1 MAASLTGDGEICR
14 PRPRGRSGC
23 VMTAAISIS
32 GCARRWMKVGTAKC
46 GVPQKTMRMR
56 SVPMVDTGRTV
67 VEVLRFAQDD
77 TVFEGAR
84 PSPLALFL
92 KLFDVARD

>member
-1 MAASLTGDGEICR
+1 
-14 PRPRGRSGC
+14 
-23 VMTAAISIS
+23 
-32 GCARRWMKVGTAKC
+32 
-46 GVPQKTMRMR
+46 
-56 SVPMVDTGRTV
+56 MVDTGRTV

-92 KLFDVARD
+92 KLFDFALD